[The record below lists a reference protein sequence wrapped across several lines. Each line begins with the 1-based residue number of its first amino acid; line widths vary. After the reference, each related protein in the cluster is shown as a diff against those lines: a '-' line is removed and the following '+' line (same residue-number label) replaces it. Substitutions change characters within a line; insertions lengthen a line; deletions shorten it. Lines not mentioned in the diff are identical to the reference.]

1 MYSRQIYSRCR
12 TFKNYPIY
20 AQNIN
25 YTSLVLCLILGRKK
39 SPICSSLDLITVVW
53 DIWRRIVNLIKKR
66 FIHQHADWDLPRDFA
81 RLELCSDSPAKSSA
95 RSGEITL
102 SGTLQV
108 PVVKSEITSMKI
120 VDGRGGESHR
130 CSLRLVAQLRLVHS
144 LLPPLHHIFPHSF
157 RFYRKR
163 RFLRRN
169 GLLL

>member
-1 MYSRQIYSRCR
+1 MYSRQIYSRYR

-39 SPICSSLDLITVVW
+39 SPICSSLDVITVVW

-130 CSLRLVAQLRLVHS
+130 CSLRLVAQLRL
-144 LLPPLHHIFPHSF
+144 LPPLHHIFPHSF
-157 RFYRKR
+157 RFYRKL